1 MQAEAG
7 APLSA
12 EQTTSPPR
20 RALLVVFVLVAAV
33 VYALDQA
40 SKFWAISSLTDAEP
54 VSVVGSLIR
63 LRLIRNPGA
72 ALSIGTGSTW
82 LLTVLACV
90 ILVIVI
96 RASRR
101 IGSRAWA
108 WALGLLLGGALGNLT
123 DRMFREPGFAQGHV
137 VDFIDYR
144 VFVGNVADIAI
155 VAAALLIAVLTVRGV
170 ALDGSAAAR

>member
-12 EQTTSPPR
+12 EQIGSPPR
-20 RALLVVFVLVAAV
+20 RALRIVLVVVAAV
-33 VYALDQA
+33 VYVLDQA
-40 SKFWAISSLTDAEP
+40 TKFWAIAALTDADP
-54 VSVVGSLIR
+54 VDLVGSLIR

-82 LLTVLACV
+82 LLTVVACV
-90 ILVIVI
+90 ILVVAV

-123 DRMFREPGFAQGHV
+123 DRLVREPGFAQGHV

-155 VAAALLIAVLTVRGV
+155 VTAALLIAVLTARGV
-170 ALDGSAAAR
+170 ALDGSSAPR

>member
-12 EQTTSPPR
+12 ERTTSPPR
-20 RALLVVFVLVAAV
+20 RALLVVLVLVAAV
-33 VYALDQA
+33 VYVLDQA
-40 SKFWAISSLTDAEP
+40 SKIWAISSLTDAEP
-54 VSVVGSLIR
+54 VNVVGSLIR

-82 LLTVLACV
+82 LLTVVACV
-90 ILVIVI
+90 ILVVAI

-123 DRMFREPGFAQGHV
+123 DRLFREPGFAQGHV

-155 VAAALLIAVLTVRGV
+155 VAAALLIAMLTVRGV
-170 ALDGSAAAR
+170 ALDGSAAPR